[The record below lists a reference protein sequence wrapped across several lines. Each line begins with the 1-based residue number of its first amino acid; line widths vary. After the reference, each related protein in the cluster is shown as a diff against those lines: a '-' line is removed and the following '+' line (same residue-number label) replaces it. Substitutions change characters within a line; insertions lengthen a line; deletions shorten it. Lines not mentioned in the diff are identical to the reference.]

1 MPCDKRKAHK
11 KIAINQ
17 QGQILK
23 CYFWQSRKTLN
34 HHQVTKSKYVKKR
47 TLWVRMV
54 HDPAHI
60 LTDILAAMLMI
71 LWYGNHKL

>member
-23 CYFWQSRKTLN
+23 CYFWQSRKSLN
-34 HHQVTKSKYVKKR
+34 HHQVTKSKYVKKGI
-47 TLWVRMV
+47 LWVRMV